1 MHLIRRIGAAALM
14 ATAVAFTVGT
24 GNSAQAATATV
35 RAVPSGTSAPVTF
48 DGPVR
53 AVSFSGPTVLV
64 AGDFTHATVNGT
76 THSRTRLAAFD
87 GRTGHLYPWAP
98 TADGPVLALAAD
110 VHTRTIFIAG
120 NFNKI
125 NGSTRDGLARLDF
138 NGDLLPFNHHITGTP
153 RALATSADR
162 LYVAGSISAVDGRP
176 VPDLAAF
183 SLATGGYD
191 ADFAAAPDGPVHAL
205 LVDGSRLYLGGDFT
219 RLNGDPGVARLAA
232 VNTVTGVRDTGFTA
246 QLNRRVLALAK
257 GPGSIYAGLGGTGGR
272 TVALTRTGALRWQLY
287 TDGDVR
293 AVTYLDGVVY
303 YGGHFDN
310 VCGDADQDSQ
320 GGCMSAKAG
329 RVKLA
334 AAIADSGALLPWN
347 PQANGVVG
355 VHAMAAHRFMG
366 RLIAA
371 GEFTTIGGRDLP
383 RLVEFA

>member
-1 MHLIRRIGAAALM
+1 
-14 ATAVAFTVGT
+14 
-24 GNSAQAATATV
+24 
-35 RAVPSGTSAPVTF
+35 VTF

-53 AVSFSGPTVLV
+53 AVTFFGPTVLV

-76 THSRTRLAAFD
+76 THSRARLAAFD
-87 GRTGHLYPWAP
+87 GRTGYLYPWAP
-98 TADGPVLALAAD
+98 AANGPVLALAAD

-120 NFNKI
+120 NFHKI
-125 NGSTRDGLARLDF
+125 NGTARNGLARLDF
-138 NGDLLPFNHHITGTP
+138 SGALLPFNHSITGTP

-183 SLATGGYD
+183 SLTTGGYD
-191 ADFAAAPDGPVHAL
+191 ADFAAAPDGPVHAM
-205 LVDGSRLYLGGDFT
+205 LVDGSRLYLGGEFS

-232 VNTVTGVRDTGFTA
+232 VNTATGVRDTGFTA
-246 QLNRRVLALAK
+246 ELNRRVLALAK
-257 GPGSIYAGLGGTGGR
+257 GPQGVYAGLGGASGGR

-287 TDGDVR
+287 TDGDVQ
-293 AVTYLDGVVY
+293 AVSYLAGVVY

-320 GGCMSAKAG
+320 GSCLTTKTG

-347 PQANGVVG
+347 PQANGVIG

-371 GEFTTIGGRDLP
+371 GEFTTIGGHDLP